1 MMKIILVAVP
11 TAVLAFTAGVWTAGG
26 RHPEPTVGARL
37 TILPS
42 EMERNLKPGDLP
54 VQYMKGDYN

>member
-1 MMKIILVAVP
+1 
-11 TAVLAFTAGVWTAGG
+11 
-26 RHPEPTVGARL
+26 L

-54 VQYMKGDYN
+54 VQYMIAPPY